1 MKQTKT
7 WLSALIISG
16 LVGFSTG
23 VLASAGHGHDEGG
36 AEEKHHEDSDGHHD
50 NDHDQDHDKGH
61 DKDAMFVKKKE
72 IDGYTVSFHIMKA
85 KEGKSHGGTHN
96 FMLKVEQDGRILTD
110 ITVNSKVVHPNGS
123 AQTSKLS
130 RMGDWYM
137 TGYDLGHEGEHQ
149 VMVLFKTADGEKH
162 KGGVH
167 Y

>member
-7 WLSALIISG
+7 WLSALIIPG
-16 LVGFSTG
+16 LLAFSTG
-23 VLASAGHGHDEGG
+23 ILASAGHGHDEGG
-36 AEEKHHEDSDGHHD
+36 AEKHHDDSDGHHAR
-50 NDHDQDHDKGH
+50 
-61 DKDAMFVKKKE
+61 DAMFLKKKN

-85 KEGKSHGGTHN
+85 KEGKRHGGTHN
-96 FMLKVEQDGRILTD
+96 FMLKVKQDGRILTD
-110 ITVNSKVVHPNGS
+110 ITANSKVVHPNGS
-123 AQTSKLS
+123 AQTSPLS

-149 VMVLFKTADGEKH
+149 VMVLFKTADGKKH

>member
-1 MKQTKT
+1 MKQMKT
-7 WLSALIISG
+7 WLCALIIPG

-23 VLASAGHGHDEGG
+23 VLASAGHGHDEGS
-36 AEEKHHEDSDGHHD
+36 AETEKHHEDSDGHHV
-50 NDHDQDHDKGH
+50 QDH